1 MTTGFNNTKML
12 IFHTVSLVAVPVTAN
27 SRIEE
32 DKTVICKKNN
42 LVSNSMV

>member
-1 MTTGFNNTKML
+1 MTTGFNSTKML
-12 IFHTVSLVAVPVTAN
+12 IFHTVFLVAVPVTPN
-27 SRIEE
+27 SGAEE